1 VEYYCTPKLK
11 LVDIA
16 RCGEGESMGI
26 RAGRKKKQASVGPTV
41 ISRYAFNRKTSVPM
55 VNK

>member
-1 VEYYCTPKLK
+1 
-11 LVDIA
+11 
-16 RCGEGESMGI
+16 MGI
-26 RAGRKKKQASVGPTV
+26 RVGRQQEQASVGPTV

>member
-26 RAGRKKKQASVGPTV
+26 RAGRRKKQASVGPTV